1 MYMRIFSGIVGV
13 VTAAIVLGLPH
24 VAGAQVQI
32 IQGATTG
39 EQFQLPGPG
48 RQFKTGTARI
58 SGRVITTDAG
68 TPIRRAQVRI
78 MGPEI
83 MAKTAMTDA
92 EGRFEFRDLPGG
104 RFNLSASKSGY
115 VTIQYGQTR
124 PFESGRPIELT
135 DKQVLENADIAMPRG
150 SVLAGRIVDEF
161 GEPLPDVSVTAMRQ
175 TWSNGRRRLT
185 PAPGRIAQT
194 NDLGQYRIYGLPPG
208 EYFISATLRGGM
220 EMMAMEMAMSIR
232 GVAADAGP
240 SASSPSSGYAPTYF
254 PGTFNVGEAQ
264 RVTLTVGQEISNA
277 DFALTPVRLAKIT
290 GIVIGSDG
298 KPLSG
303 AMVTVAPSSRTEAT
317 FGMQSSGRTNAD
329 GAFTIPNVAPGDYQL
344 QANAMQMITT
354 SDGGNTMTFQI
365 RTTVGGG
372 PGGGGEPE
380 FGSVPLVVAGED
392 VANIVLT
399 TTRGAT
405 ATGKITFE
413 GGAKPPTLTGIRV
426 TSQVIDGPAMTIAFP
441 GGGGGAGAVK
451 PDGTFELKGL
461 AGPRII
467 RVAGLPPGW
476 ALESVRMNGADI
488 TDSGADFRA
497 GDTVPGIDITLT
509 SQTTSI
515 AGSVVGPDGAP
526 MKDYTLVIFA
536 DDPDLWKMPM
546 SRWVTGTRPDQDGRF
561 KVQNMPPGSYHA
573 VAVEYIPSG
582 EWGDP
587 ELLERLKGKGR
598 RFTLEEGSTETLEL
612 KLSGTF

>member
-1 MYMRIFSGIVGV
+1 MHMRTLSTLAGV
-13 VTAAIVLGLPH
+13 VTAAIVLGLPR
-24 VAGAQVQI
+24 VAGAQVQV
-32 IQGATTG
+32 IQTGPG
-39 EQFQLPGPG
+39 EQFQMPGPG

-68 TPIRRAQVRI
+68 APIRRAQVRI

-104 RFNLSASKSGY
+104 RFTLSASKSGY
-115 VTIQYGQTR
+115 VTIQFGQTR

-161 GEPLPDVSVTAMRQ
+161 GEPLPDVSVSAMRQ

-185 PAPGRIAQT
+185 PAPGRVAQT
-194 NDLGQYRIYGLPPG
+194 NDLGQFRIYGLPPG
-208 EYFISATLRGGM
+208 DYYVSATLRGGM
-220 EMMAMEMAMSIR
+220 EMMAMDMAMSVR

-254 PGTFNVGEAQ
+254 PGTFNVSEAQ
-264 RVTLTVGQEISNA
+264 RITLNVGQEISNA

-290 GIVIGSDG
+290 GIVMSSDG

-303 AMVTVAPSSRTEAT
+303 AMVTVAPNSRTEAI
-317 FGMQSSGRTNAD
+317 FGMHNSGRTNAD

-344 QANAMQMITT
+344 QANAMQVIT
-354 SDGGNTMTFQI
+354 SSEGGNTMVFQM
-365 RTTVGGG
+365 RTTAAGAGGS
-372 PGGGGEPE
+372 EPE

-392 VANIVLT
+392 VTNIVLT

-405 ATGKITFE
+405 ATGKITFD
-413 GGAKPPTLTGIRV
+413 GGAKPPNVTGIRV
-426 TSQVIDGPAMTIAFP
+426 TSQPIDSPAMTISF
-441 GGGGGAGAVK
+441 GGGGAGAGSVK

-461 AGPRII
+461 AGPRLI

-476 ALESVRMNGADI
+476 ALKSVRMNGADI
-488 TDSGADFRA
+488 TDNGADFRA
-497 GDTVPGIDITLT
+497 GDSVPGIDITLT
-509 SQTTSI
+509 SQATSI
-515 AGSVVGPDGAP
+515 TGSVVGPDGTP

-536 DDPDLWKMPM
+536 DDADLWKMPM

-612 KLSGTF
+612 KLSSGTY